1 MTDYSDSG
9 FEHDF
14 VVPAGEPVDLKTYP
28 TKYTGTAL
36 KKSQAKKA
44 LAEDIKHLS
53 EAQELL
59 WASSKYGVLVIFQAM
74 DAAGKD
80 GTIKHVMSGVN
91 PQGVEVYSFKA
102 PTLNERMHHFLWRG
116 IQRLP
121 ARGRITIFNRSY
133 YEEVLIV
140 RVHSKFL
147 VAQNLPQ
154 KKFDDTFWR
163 SRYEDINNFERM
175 ITRNGT
181 VVIKFFLHVS
191 FEEQKQRFLKRL
203 EDPHKMWKFS
213 EADME
218 ERKYWKKYMKAFEQ
232 MLEATS
238 TEWAPW
244 YIIPADKKWL
254 MRSAVADIIA
264 KRINGLNLAF
274 PKVTKLQRERLMQI
288 RKKLHGA

>member
-1 MTDYSDSG
+1 MSDEKYHG
-9 FEHDF
+9 FE
-14 VVPAGEPVDLKTYP
+14 PAFRVTAGKPVDLGRVP
-28 TKYTGTAL
+28 TVFNGSSV
-36 KKSQAKKA
+36 KKSGAKKA
-44 LAEDIKHLS
+44 LAENITRLS

-59 WASSKYGVLVIFQAM
+59 WASSQNGVLLIFQAM

-140 RVHSKFL
+140 RVHPEFL

-154 KKFDDTFWR
+154 KTFDDSFWNTR
-163 SRYEDINNFERM
+163 FEDINNFERM

-181 VVIKFFLHVS
+181 MVLKFFLHVS
-191 FEEQKQRFLKRL
+191 HQEQKKRFLKRL

-213 EADME
+213 EDDYR
-218 ERKYWKKYMKAFEQ
+218 ERKYWKKYMRAYEQ
-232 MLEATS
+232 MLAATS
-238 TEWAPW
+238 TEWASW
-244 YIIPADKKWL
+244 YIIPADQKWF
-254 MRSAVADIIA
+254 MRMAVADIITT
-264 KRINGLNLAF
+264 RIHGLELAF
-274 PKVTKLQRERLMQI
+274 PTVTKAQRERLNRI
-288 RKKLHGA
+288 RKKLREE